1 MVWIDLR
8 IKGKKLAVV
17 NIYREFQLWLEKGR
31 SHEKINS
38 IKIAEQFKRFS
49 DFIDLWEKS
58 IKNYDELWVLGD
70 FNLDFDKI
78 RKETNSP

>member
-17 NIYREFQLWLEKGR
+17 NIYREFQLWLEKRR
-31 SHEKINS
+31 SQEKINS

-58 IKNYDELWVLGD
+58 IKNYDELWVLRD
-70 FNLDFDKI
+70 FNLDFFKI
-78 RKETNSP
+78 RKKNK